1 MTDQFAV
8 ECPYCGE
15 PLDLYVDVS
24 GGTVQK
30 YVEDCAVCCQP
41 MEVLVEI
48 EGDDECSV
56 SVRRFDD

>member
-1 MTDQFAV
+1 MEISV

-15 PLDLYVDVS
+15 PLELYVDPS
-24 GGTVQK
+24 GGTTQK

-41 MEVLVEI
+41 MEVMVEI
-48 EGDDECSV
+48 EGDEECSV